1 MKNYDVVIYLEFG
14 ATMKNY
20 NVVTYLEFGATMKDY
35 HVVIYFFTTLANILT
50 LLTMINQALYLASVS
65 FSFLAF

>member
-1 MKNYDVVIYLEFG
+1 
-14 ATMKNY
+14 MKNY
-20 NVVTYLEFGATMKDY
+20 NVVTYLEFGATMKN
-35 HVVIYFFTTLANILT
+35 VVIYFFTTLANILT